1 MRSRDNFLIYM
12 EEDTNKKDDIQLD
25 ETDTETEKGEDATS
39 RPDDQPEKET
49 VRVVEQNLDYKDA
62 HARAVADYD
71 NLKKETARLR
81 QEYARYAA
89 CEVVEQM
96 LPVLDNLNKALD
108 QAPEDNTQWVDGIK
122 LIREQFQRVME
133 AAGVQPLGAE
143 GEPFDPNRHEALMR
157 EKRDGVESDIV
168 VQVIEPG
175 YKMHDKTLRPAK
187 VIVAE

>member
-1 MRSRDNFLIYM
+1 MD
-12 EEDTNKKDDIQLD
+12 EETNKNDAPSEGDG
-25 ETDTETEKGEDATS
+25 DTKCQCEAKTEVK
-39 RPDDQPEKET
+39 
-49 VRVVEQNLDYKDA
+49 VVEENLDYKDA

-81 QEYARYAA
+81 GEYARYAA

-96 LPVLDNLNKALD
+96 LPVLDNLNKALES
-108 QAPEDNTQWVDGIK
+108 APDGCDQWVDGIK
-122 LIREQFQRVME
+122 LIREQFQKVME

-143 GEPFDPNRHEALMR
+143 GEEFNPVIHEALMR
-157 EKRDGVESDIV
+157 EARDGAKSDTV

-187 VIVAE
+187 VVVAE